1 MKNYLRKSMD
11 KKVILGEMTWIEA
24 KEMFKKAKVAIVVT
38 GSTEQHGPHLP
49 LQHDLL
55 SALYVAKKAAEEIYP
70 NAIVCV
76 PTTIGTSPFH
86 MDFPGTLSFR
96 YEIFIEILLDVCR
109 SIKHHGMKNVI
120 FLNGHGGNGPAL
132 HIIARRAKEELGM
145 KAIWMNYWDLVPR
158 ELCIKIFGDKISL
171 PGHAGEYETSTALF
185 THPELVNLK
194 AYEEFKDKSF
204 PELEKAKKIAS
215 YNKFSK
221 VDPSGYAMYNATM
234 NVSEIATSGVLFE
247 GGNPLNAK
255 TEKGKEII
263 EKAIENLIEMIK
275 DIF

>member
-1 MKNYLRKSMD
+1 MNN
-11 KKVILGEMTWIEA
+11 KVVLGEMTWIEA
-24 KEMFKKAKVAIVVT
+24 KEMFKKAKVAIIVT

-55 SALYVAKKAAEEIYP
+55 SAFYIARKAAEAIYP
-70 NAIVCV
+70 NAIVCA

-96 YEIFIEILLDVCR
+96 YEIFIELLLDVCR
-109 SIKHHGMKNVI
+109 SIKHHGMNNVI
-120 FLNGHGGNGPAL
+120 FLNGHGGNAPVL
-132 HIIARRAKEELGM
+132 HIVARKAKEELGI
-145 KAIWMNYWDLVPR
+145 KAIWINYWDLVPK
-158 ELCIKIFGDKISL
+158 ELCVKLFGDKISL

-204 PELEKAKKIAS
+204 PKLEKAKKYAS
-215 YNKFSK
+215 YHKFSE

-234 NVSEIATSGVLFE
+234 DVSEISTSGVLAG

-255 TEKGKEII
+255 AERGKEII
-263 EKAIENLIEMIK
+263 EVAIKNLIEMIK
-275 DIF
+275 DVF

>member
-1 MKNYLRKSMD
+1 MKSCLRKSMN

-24 KEMFKKAKVAIVVT
+24 KEMFKKAKVAIIVT

-55 SALYVAKKAAEEIYP
+55 SAFYIAKKAAEEIYP

-96 YEIFIEILLDVCR
+96 YEIFIELLLDVCK

-120 FLNGHGGNGPAL
+120 FLNGHGGNEPAL
-132 HIIARRAKEELGM
+132 HIATRRAKEELEM
-145 KAIWMNYWDLVPR
+145 KAIWINYWDLVPR
-158 ELCIKIFGDKISL
+158 EIYIKIFSNKISL

-204 PELEKAKKIAS
+204 PGLEIAKKIAS

-221 VDPSGYAMYNATM
+221 VDPSGYAIYNAAM
-234 NVSEIATSGVLFE
+234 NVSEISKSGVLFE
-247 GGNPLNAK
+247 SGDPLNAK
-255 TEKGKEII
+255 VEKGKEII
-263 EKAIENLIEMIK
+263 EIAIENLIEMIEN
-275 DIF
+275 IF